1 MLEWYFWSTR
11 VVILSLNEPKSSFS
25 DDFVSLVPLL
35 RKTVV
40 KEGEKDSKRR
50 EELNEAFSYR
60 QSHFLLRSYQDKYTL
75 NTLAHSSSHSRDQ
88 KISLMNKLS
97 DLSPRSPC
105 QATLRYG
112 VDATLL
118 PSASRRLEI
127 FDNQSQFQFNV
138 SVTWYLSPILAPL
151 SLLLLHS
158 SLKAGCLY
166 RIPQRHVCFIRAFG
180 NYIFFCF

>member
-1 MLEWYFWSTR
+1 MNRNPHFLTTLCL
-11 VVILSLNEPKSSFS
+11 LSLFWERLSWRRERRT
-25 DDFVSLVPLL
+25 VS
-35 RKTVV
+35 
-40 KEGEKDSKRR
+40 GEKSWTKRSPTDSLISCFEVIKTNTRWT
-50 EELNEAFSYR
+50 
-60 QSHFLLRSYQDKYTL
+60 RSPIPPA
-75 NTLAHSSSHSRDQ
+75 TLAIDQ